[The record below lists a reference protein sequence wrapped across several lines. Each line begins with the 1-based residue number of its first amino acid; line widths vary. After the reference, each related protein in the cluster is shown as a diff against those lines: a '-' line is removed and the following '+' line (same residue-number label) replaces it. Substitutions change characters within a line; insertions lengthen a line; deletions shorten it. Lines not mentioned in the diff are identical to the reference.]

1 MSIINEATD
10 YLKGANKKR
19 KDKVAKK
26 VFNTI
31 KEKSEKQQRLEG
43 LVNQKDLG
51 NMNKALS
58 SLVIDLLEEGF
69 EFKDVDKF
77 VTSLFKKALK
87 GIYKTNKDLVEGV
100 DYSLE
105 ELDEALVD
113 TWQAHL
119 SEAVH
124 NIGKAKFFAN
134 EKELKLAIGDL
145 QSDTKER
152 VDGIKKE
159 YK

>member
-100 DYSLE
+100 DYTLE
-105 ELDEALVD
+105 EAIAD

-119 SEAVH
+119 TEAVACL
-124 NIGKAKFFAN
+124 GKAESLAE
-134 EKELKLAIGDL
+134 EKELKLAIQDL
-145 QSDTKER
+145 KSDTKDR
-152 VDGIKKE
+152 TDGIKKE